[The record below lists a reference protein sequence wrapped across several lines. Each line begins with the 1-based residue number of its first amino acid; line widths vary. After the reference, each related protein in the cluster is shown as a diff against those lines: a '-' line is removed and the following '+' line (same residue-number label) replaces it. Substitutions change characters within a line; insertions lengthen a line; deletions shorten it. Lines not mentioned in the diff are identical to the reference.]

1 MSTKQLYNCSLEKFR
16 GTLAS
21 CGFDDRSV
29 EHLIHSVSWNKKLSL
44 SEEEIRRIAL
54 PYFDKPTIF
63 LSILFLS
70 WDLKNKQIFPEF
82 IRLLMYS
89 IPEFSQR
96 STQITDNIQPVINR
110 LTVTRAETINEALR
124 TLPITIDSTTPI
136 AKDFRQ
142 ARDTVFKQI
151 EKYKYAV
158 ASWPLHNDDGIYQEY
173 RTWLKNAL
181 LIQTNSETE
190 FKWIGLYKSLEN
202 RLASLTNF
210 KMRGKGLTPLTL
222 SIGPMEPV
230 SATNPYEDTKNA
242 DQDEY
247 EAALLELKDNYQDKL
262 DSYETS
268 KAAVD
273 FIDQQLEEDLRLAIN
288 ETDKTRLRE
297 EAKKKKGEQNLETNQ
312 TAMETAYGAFVAK
325 IYDIPWKDWPE
336 NYYMPRSDNGILDR
350 WYAWASQY
358 WLRQLHADWFMD
370 MSKMSRAN
378 DVSSVFR
385 ATQIVLFDDSSSGS
399 SRFMRY
405 ALSSINMPQLV
416 YVYVLRNVSPWWR
429 APEIQWED
437 IVTDA
442 AIDVEKI
449 PFEDDRLVTIHSRLN
464 NMKESI
470 SEGLLSQTG
479 NVILYTTSLDL
490 IGYCLYNGV
499 DIHIY
504 NLFCGDRPIDISLFR
519 EQILKQSAL
528 LGAVVTPKTPE
539 STRLLTF
546 MVLMVLSSSSGLPM
560 YVGFGWENVLKQWF
574 NIVKEYQKIVRPDW
588 KNPENTC
595 AWLAREG
602 DSGRVIINQKL
613 LIPLVSRILMSKIAP
628 EKPSTKL
635 ISSLPTWG
643 KNYELLKEENRIG
656 NGKVEPV
663 AILRLWTPDV
673 NTLFDSRPAVSEE
686 AKNKIISDERAKLEK
701 EAEERLKANQN
712 TWNIHKQQHDDQQKQ
727 QWQTM
732 KDNEERKIAQ
742 DKRQNDLERSAW
754 RGQLEA
760 AQLALTKTQEEI
772 ENYRKQLEAG
782 KQQVETLSK
791 KKEELEA
798 LLPDLKKRKKEYD
811 EATSQYSVSWL
822 TARATL
828 TDPTEELSETTI
840 QIEAITSS
848 INTQVI
854 ENNLIKGFITQL
866 ELQQTQQ
873 VQVVAT
879 TNGQEPPE
887 LDEDAVLRDWVNRNP
902 EPVEGSS
909 TYRPFTVPYPQK
921 EPVSMLASKT
931 KLGKDTL
938 DLLTLD
944 AAQEMDEK
952 DSGFA
957 SDSDDD
963 DDDDDDEKW
972 SDRLEWLYAQRQ
984 IFQEQYYAP
993 ANIEDLLLRFR
1004 IRFKDWT
1011 GAETVTINN

>member
-1 MSTKQLYNCSLEKFR
+1 
-16 GTLAS
+16 
-21 CGFDDRSV
+21 
-29 EHLIHSVSWNKKLSL
+29 
-44 SEEEIRRIAL
+44 
-54 PYFDKPTIF
+54 
-63 LSILFLS
+63 
-70 WDLKNKQIFPEF
+70 
-82 IRLLMYS
+82 
-89 IPEFSQR
+89 
-96 STQITDNIQPVINR
+96 
-110 LTVTRAETINEALR
+110 
-124 TLPITIDSTTPI
+124 
-136 AKDFRQ
+136 
-142 ARDTVFKQI
+142 
-151 EKYKYAV
+151 
-158 ASWPLHNDDGIYQEY
+158 
-173 RTWLKNAL
+173 
-181 LIQTNSETE
+181 
-190 FKWIGLYKSLEN
+190 
-202 RLASLTNF
+202 
-210 KMRGKGLTPLTL
+210 
-222 SIGPMEPV
+222 
-230 SATNPYEDTKNA
+230 
-242 DQDEY
+242 
-247 EAALLELKDNYQDKL
+247 
-262 DSYETS
+262 
-268 KAAVD
+268 
-273 FIDQQLEEDLRLAIN
+273 
-288 ETDKTRLRE
+288 
-297 EAKKKKGEQNLETNQ
+297 
-312 TAMETAYGAFVAK
+312 METAYGAFVAK

-742 DKRQNDLERSAW
+742 DKRQNDLERPAW
-754 RGQLEA
+754 RGQRA
-760 AQLALTKTQEEI
+760 AQLA
-772 ENYRKQLEAG
+772 
-782 KQQVETLSK
+782 
-791 KKEELEA
+791 
-798 LLPDLKKRKKEYD
+798 
-811 EATSQYSVSWL
+811 
-822 TARATL
+822 
-828 TDPTEELSETTI
+828 
-840 QIEAITSS
+840 
-848 INTQVI
+848 
-854 ENNLIKGFITQL
+854 
-866 ELQQTQQ
+866 
-873 VQVVAT
+873 
-879 TNGQEPPE
+879 
-887 LDEDAVLRDWVNRNP
+887 
-902 EPVEGSS
+902 
-909 TYRPFTVPYPQK
+909 
-921 EPVSMLASKT
+921 
-931 KLGKDTL
+931 
-938 DLLTLD
+938 
-944 AAQEMDEK
+944 
-952 DSGFA
+952 
-957 SDSDDD
+957 
-963 DDDDDDEKW
+963 
-972 SDRLEWLYAQRQ
+972 
-984 IFQEQYYAP
+984 
-993 ANIEDLLLRFR
+993 
-1004 IRFKDWT
+1004 
-1011 GAETVTINN
+1011 